1 MRSIRVLFW
10 TSILA
15 LQLFTVACGGT
26 GPHIQIGCP
35 SCPNTT
41 NHFVYTANSAGNPST
56 VSALVSDSS
65 TGALTPISGSPYNT
79 GMGSS
84 ALVKDPVRTHIYVAN
99 RQSGDISA
107 FSMNTTSGALTP
119 LPGLT
124 NVEAGVDAIAIDAGG
139 QFLYVVSGSSSNL
152 WIFSIDSSGALTPLS
167 GTPIALSSS
176 GVVSSSVLID
186 VSGNYLY
193 VAASSSSSVLGTIF
207 GFSRNTTTG
216 RLTTLPGFSIPV
228 AGQVNH
234 GAFDSSGKYLLLTGN
249 NVFGSAGGLSVYS
262 LNASTGSLTLVTG
275 SPFQVRD
282 DPSGVAADA
291 TGRYVY
297 VPNTADAT
305 ISAFTLDSATGG
317 LTPVPGSPFPSGGNG
332 SINGPLGIAAD
343 GAGKFMYVCNA
354 SNDISVFS
362 INGSTGALTP
372 IGGSPFPDGGNAP
385 GAIIFVP

>member
-1 MRSIRVLFW
+1 MRNNRCLLMVLM
-10 TSILA
+10 LA
-15 LQLFTVACGGT
+15 AVLVSVSCMGSN
-26 GPHIQIGCP
+26 HIGIGCSP
-35 SCPNTT
+35 CGKAND
-41 NHFVYTANSAGNPST
+41 FVYTANAAGNPST
-56 VSALVSDSS
+56 VSALKSDSS
-65 TGALTPISGSPYNT
+65 TGVLTPISGSPYNT
-79 GMGSS
+79 GLGSR
-84 ALVKDPVRTHIYVAN
+84 ALAKDLVRAHIYVAN
-99 RQSGDISA
+99 SQSGDISA
-107 FSMNTTSGALTP
+107 FSMNASSGALTP
-119 LPGLT
+119 LSGLT
-124 NVEAGVDAIAIDAGG
+124 PVEVGIDAIAIDSAA
-139 QFLYVVSGSSSNL
+139 QFMYVVSGSSSNL

-193 VAASSSSSVLGTIF
+193 VTASSSSSVVGTIF
-207 GFSRNTTTG
+207 GFSRNATTG

-234 GAFDSSGKYLLLTGN
+234 GTFDGEYLLLTGN
-249 NVFGSAGGLSVYS
+249 NVFGTAGGLSVYS

-317 LTPVPGSPFPSGGNG
+317 LTPVSGSPFPSGGNG
-332 SINGPLGIAAD
+332 TINGPLGIAAD
-343 GAGKFMYVCNA
+343 GAGKFIYVCNA
-354 SNDISVFS
+354 SNDVSAFSVNS
-362 INGSTGALTP
+362 ATGALTP
-372 IGGSPFPDGGNAP
+372 VAGSPFRDGGNAP
-385 GAIIFVP
+385 SAIIFVP